1 MRPLLPV
8 RSRKPMLSA
17 LGVMTLLV
25 YFLYQWSTPPRAL
38 PPMPGTYQY
47 FSEIN
52 FEYHTHSF
60 GAISHCDPR
69 YTPARPPTIEETK
82 KTLSAMMKG
91 YAVTMSD
98 LRAETWI
105 AHGTLL
111 GWHWNQK
118 FLPWDSDIDVQM
130 SVETLAGL
138 VPRNISEYRYPV
150 PGEDR
155 PRVYLLDINPH
166 YTIAST
172 RDVANKIDARWID
185 TTNGKYIDIT
195 AVHISPGKTEHIPFE
210 QGVLFCKDSHAYRVR
225 TIKGPRPFS
234 TQTGRRGLT
243 TLGLQ
248 SDELFPLQDAS
259 FEGISVKVPHDSDKI
274 LAEEYGKK
282 SLTNTRYHWYVVCC
296 LLLPC
301 VSVSESNIEQA
312 SF

>member
-1 MRPLLPV
+1 
-8 RSRKPMLSA
+8 
-17 LGVMTLLV
+17 
-25 YFLYQWSTPPRAL
+25 
-38 PPMPGTYQY
+38 MPGTYQY
-47 FSEIN
+47 FSEIDL
-52 FEYHTHSF
+52 EYHTHSF
-60 GAISHCDPR
+60 GAIGHCDPR
-69 YTPARPPTIEETK
+69 YTPVRPTTIEETK
-82 KTLSAMMKG
+82 KTLSAMMKS

-138 VPRNISEYRYPV
+138 VFRNISEYRYPV
-150 PGEDR
+150 AGEDR

-166 YTIAST
+166 YTIMST

-195 AVHISPGKTEHIPFE
+195 AVHISPGKTGHIPFE
-210 QGVLFCKDSHAYRVR
+210 QG
-225 TIKGPRPFS
+225 
-234 TQTGRRGLT
+234 
-243 TLGLQ
+243 

-282 SLTNTRYHWYVVCC
+282 SLTNTRYHWHRFNKAAKVWEAEI
-296 LLLPC
+296 
-301 VSVSESNIEQA
+301 SVSGLSG
-312 SF
+312 